1 MRIREG
7 QKHTDPDPQHCCKG
21 LVNATAMATDAVV
34 TLLMVMS
41 LVTEVTSTIS
51 VVTVVRGMRTWNWT
65 PHCETVTFQ
74 TKPKRKKMANFFIFS
89 DPP

>member
-1 MRIREG
+1 M
-7 QKHTDPDPQHCCKG
+7 
-21 LVNATAMATDAVV
+21 NATAMATDAVV
-34 TLLMVMS
+34 TLS
-41 LVTEVTSTIS
+41 LVSEVISTIS